1 MSRDF
6 TICVLL
12 YGDHSNLAARCLKP
26 LVSLPPQQFELRIGA
41 NCISDATRIVVDKL
55 VLSTGRLIERNW
67 YYSPDNLHKYP
78 MMRTMLHDPR
88 NPVTTSFVMW
98 FDDDSFILNPDGWLD
113 LVAAAMKDVQFIGS
127 PRFIP
132 WQGNQREWVKHQ
144 PWYNNKDVTDR
155 QRITFFQGGWWCAR
169 RELLETYDY
178 PWPCLDHR
186 GGDVMLGEM
195 LFQQEIPR
203 RSWARG
209 VAINAD
215 HRGNHD
221 ASPRRGFDSK
231 PIGFDF
237 DPNAK
242 VPTIPLLEALQ
253 RNALPPATPPPPKP
267 KRRIFELGLE

>member
-1 MSRDF
+1 MTRDF

-12 YGDHSNLAARCLKP
+12 YGDYPDLAERCLKP
-26 LVSLPPQQFELRIGA
+26 LTMLPSGQVELRVGA
-41 NCISDATRIVVDKL
+41 NSISLATHKVVDRL
-55 VLSTGRLIERNW
+55 LGRGGVELRNW
-67 YYSPDNLHKYP
+67 YPSEDNLHKYP
-78 MMRTMLHDPR
+78 MMRIMLHDPR
-88 NPVTTSFVMW
+88 NPVTTPFVMW

-113 LVAAAMKDVQFIGS
+113 SVAAAMKDVQFIGS
-127 PRFIP
+127 PRFIQ

-144 PWYNNKDVTDR
+144 PWYNNKDVTNR
-155 QRITFFQGGWWCAR
+155 RRITFFQGGWWCAR

-195 LFQQEIPR
+195 LFQQDVPR
-203 RSWARG
+203 GNWSHG

-215 HRGNHD
+215 HSGKAD
-221 ASPRRGFDSK
+221 ASLRRGFDSK

-242 VPTIPLLEALQ
+242 APTIPLLEALQ
-253 RNALPPATPPPPKP
+253 RNALLPAPPPLKP